1 MSSSITQLISRY
13 LFYET
18 LGKDAGFTEFLLA
31 EGEGVCYKP
40 CDIMK
45 SVLINSAFAV
55 MLLSG
60 PVCPAQ
66 TAAAGAE
73 EVISAEATQAV
84 AVANAGVE
92 RLAELLV
99 QVEDAA
105 SAAALL
111 PQIAETLESV
121 RALEAG
127 SFAEDDEE
135 MMAAGFANDWYLL
148 VEDEVARLVE
158 DDFYGN
164 AQLRQL
170 LDAGDSADEAFE
182 KPVSHPAASTEAP
195 VQEAAT
201 ESLLPR

>member
-1 MSSSITQLISRY
+1 M
-13 LFYET
+13 
-18 LGKDAGFTEFLLA
+18 
-31 EGEGVCYKP
+31 CYKP
-40 CDIMK
+40 CVIMK
-45 SVLINSAFAV
+45 NALINSVFAV
-55 MLLSG
+55 MLLCSPG
-60 PVCPAQ
+60 F
-66 TAAAGAE
+66 AGAVHAETAE
-73 EVISAEATQAV
+73 ESISAAATQAM
-84 AVANAGVE
+84 AAANAGAE

-121 RALEAG
+121 RALETG

-148 VEDEVARLVE
+148 VEDEVARLV
-158 DDFYGN
+158 DADFYGN

>member
-1 MSSSITQLISRY
+1 
-13 LFYET
+13 
-18 LGKDAGFTEFLLA
+18 
-31 EGEGVCYKP
+31 
-40 CDIMK
+40 MK

-55 MLLSG
+55 MLLCI
-60 PVCPAQ
+60 PVSPAQ
-66 TAAAGAE
+66 DAAFGE
-73 EVISAEATQAV
+73 EEPISAEATQAM

-99 QVEDAA
+99 QVEDAT

-127 SFAEDDEE
+127 SFAEEDEE

-148 VEDEVARLVE
+148 VEDEVARLMDV
-158 DDFYGN
+158 DFYGN
-164 AQLRQL
+164 AQLRHL
-170 LDAGDSADEAFE
+170 LEAGDSDEESFE
-182 KPVSHPAASTEAP
+182 APVSPPAASAEAP
-195 VQEAAT
+195 VQEAGT